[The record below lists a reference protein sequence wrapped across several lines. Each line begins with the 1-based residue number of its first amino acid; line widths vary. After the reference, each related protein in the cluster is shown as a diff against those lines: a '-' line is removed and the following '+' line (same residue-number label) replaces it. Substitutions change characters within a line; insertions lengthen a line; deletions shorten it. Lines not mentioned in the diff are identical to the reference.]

1 MKKLGSHSEL
11 NSPLLRV
18 SSSGCPDSAF
28 ETLFRSAVERV
39 SCGVHPTTLH
49 SCCSCAGYM
58 TLSSVFAAWSAW
70 DEFFVG
76 SRSLSTRRER
86 ERERGEEREREE
98 NTLLHKET
106 DRQTDLSSAKTCFCR
121 RCHRSSCFR
130 RWCST
135 DKRQNST
142 AAYGAGTSFTDGMFV
157 TCSGCVATEGIAKV
171 GVLFPK

>member
-86 ERERGEEREREE
+86 ERERGGKREKERKILYYTRRQ
-98 NTLLHKET
+98 T
-106 DRQTDLSSAKTCFCR
+106 DRQTYHQLR
-121 RCHRSSCFR
+121 RVFAVVAIVR
-130 RWCST
+130 RVFG
-135 DKRQNST
+135 DGVRQIR
-142 AAYGAGTSFTDGMFV
+142 GKIV
-157 TCSGCVATEGIAKV
+157 QRLTEQV
-171 GVLFPK
+171 HLLLTECL